1 MKKANLNIEETA
13 IDAAVD
19 MELDAQAPT
28 PSETETTQIEEA
40 PCETETTI
48 KTVFVEFIAN
58 PIAFNFSNAI
68 GDICEISEESFELL
82 SENGIVKPA

>member
-13 IDAAVD
+13 IDAAID
-19 MELDAQAPT
+19 MELDAQPPT
-28 PSETETTQIEEA
+28 SNETEESQIEETSN
-40 PCETETTI
+40 ETEGTI
-48 KTVFVEFIAN
+48 KTVLVEFIAN

>member
-13 IDAAVD
+13 IDAAID

-28 PSETETTQIEEA
+28 ESETEA
-40 PCETETTI
+40 TI
-48 KTVFVEFIAN
+48 KTVLVEFIAN

>member
-28 PSETETTQIEEA
+28 PSETETT
-40 PCETETTI
+40 I
-48 KTVFVEFIAN
+48 KTVLVEFIAN